1 MGAILG
7 VDHGAKRI
15 GIALSDRERRLASPL
30 EVYERR
36 GDRPDERHFL
46 ELIATNEVE
55 RIVIG
60 LPLHGHGAE
69 GPSAQAA
76 RDWGRWLGA
85 RSNRP
90 ISFFDERYSTR
101 IAEDLLREGGLKASR
116 RRALRDMIAAQLIL
130 QAYLDAG
137 CPVVEVPGQPLDDSA
152 LTSNDGGDLD

>member
-7 VDHGAKRI
+7 VDHGEKRI
-15 GIALSDRERRLASPL
+15 GIALSDRQRRIATPL
-30 EVYERR
+30 EVYQRR

-46 ELIATNEVE
+46 ELIATHEVD
-55 RIVIG
+55 RVVIG
-60 LPLHGHGAE
+60 LPLRGHGAE
-69 GPSAQAA
+69 GPAAEAA
-76 RDWGRWLGA
+76 RAWGRWLGD

-137 CPVVEVPGQPLDDSA
+137 CPTVEVPGRSLDDSDLPA
-152 LTSNDGGDLD
+152 HDEGDLD